1 MIRDERVIRTKNR
14 IAARGFAIWS
24 ISLMI
29 TLLYRQFYLRQP
41 PREYWDIAAIFFAGN
56 LYVTIASFAQGAFH
70 ESAIRRSGKWTVAVI
85 LLTVVAVM
93 YLQGEI
99 SSVID
104 GVAHVALA
112 LAGLSS
118 LGLLSYYLYRRWEKQ
133 T

>member
-1 MIRDERVIRTKNR
+1 MIRDERIIRAKNR
-14 IAARGFAIWS
+14 IAAHGFAISS

-29 TLLYRQFYLRQP
+29 ALLYRQFYLRQAAK
-41 PREYWDIAAIFFAGN
+41 EYWDIAVILFAGN

-70 ESAIRRSGKWTVAVI
+70 ETALRRSGKWTVAVI
-85 LLTVVAVM
+85 LLTTIAVM